1 MSGTMRVSGSRG
13 EGSPRVAGFYE
24 PVTGSI
30 QYVASDPATGQAVV
44 IDAVWDFDR
53 RCGRTSGTQAERLL
67 RYVEEE
73 RLSVV
78 GILDTHPHADHFMAA
93 QLLKERLGAP
103 TAIGEHVTQVQ
114 DLWKEIYNLPGGF
127 PADGSQ
133 WDRLYRDGDPL
144 HVGALEGRVIFS
156 PGHTLASVSYLVG
169 DALFCHDTFMQPDSG
184 TSRCDFPGGDAAAL
198 YRTLQRLFDLP
209 GDTRTFVGHD
219 YGQGGR
225 EPAWESTLREQ
236 RRENIHL
243 KGDVSEAEFVALRRA
258 RDATLPLP
266 DLMLHALQV
275 NIRGGRLPE
284 PEGNGTSYLRIPV
297 NRF

>member
-1 MSGTMRVSGSRG
+1 MSETMRVSGSRG
-13 EGSPRVAGFYE
+13 RGSPRVAGFYE

-30 QYVASDPATGQAVV
+30 QYVASDPATLQAVI

-53 RCGRTSGTQAERLL
+53 RCGRTSTHSAERLL
-67 RYVEEE
+67 RYVSEEG
-73 RLSVV
+73 LAVV
-78 GILDTHPHADHFMAA
+78 EILDTHPHADHFMAA
-93 QLLKERLGAP
+93 RVLKEHLDAP
-103 TAIGEHVTQVQ
+103 TAIGEHVKQVQ
-114 DLWKEIYNLPGGF
+114 DLWKEIYDLPGDF

-144 HVGALEGRVIFS
+144 SVGALEARVIFS

-198 YRTLQRLFDLP
+198 HRTLQRLLELP

-219 YGQGGR
+219 YGKDGR
-225 EPAWESTLREQ
+225 EPAWEATIDEQ
-236 RRENIHL
+236 RRENTHL
-243 KGDVSEAEFVALRRA
+243 KGGVTETEFVARRQA

-266 DLMLHALQV
+266 ELMLHALQV
-275 NIRGGRLPE
+275 NICGGRLPE